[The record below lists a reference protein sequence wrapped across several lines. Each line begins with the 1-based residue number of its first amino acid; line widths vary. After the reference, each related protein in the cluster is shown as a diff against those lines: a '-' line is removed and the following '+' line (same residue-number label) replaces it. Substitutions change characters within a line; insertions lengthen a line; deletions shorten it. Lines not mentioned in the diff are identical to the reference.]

1 MDEEKLIKQ
10 KIKATRERKGY
21 TRKEMAERLNLS
33 VQGYSNLETGQ
44 TSLFTK
50 SFRAF
55 AEETEIPICELVS
68 GLSYSE
74 IETLTGM
81 KEKYEQRLEL
91 MERGFRHEIDARKF
105 IAKGSFSRFCDDP
118 VLHQEWK
125 DVYKEINGRIL
136 FNPCL
141 SWYNRKMFI
150 LNWFRL
156 TSKYYSMTG
165 AVRRLFRKNENHAL

>member
-91 MERGFRHEIDARKF
+91 MERGSRHEIDDLR
-105 IAKGSFSRFCDDP
+105 
-118 VLHQEWK
+118 
-125 DVYKEINGRIL
+125 
-136 FNPCL
+136 
-141 SWYNRKMFI
+141 
-150 LNWFRL
+150 
-156 TSKYYSMTG
+156 
-165 AVRRLFRKNENHAL
+165 NENKRLQETLLKMEEAIRDKDYIIETGKKLIARYEKEFERLSEGGK